1 MRFAT
6 RTRRCHADLQV
17 SVDVSAHRLRRGE
30 TGGAVIQVLRTGVGK
45 RQIGRMDRVSVLHGA
60 CWWRWR
66 RRYNMA
72 RRGQAWPDLSSRTRP
87 ALGSERWCQI
97 DRQCLFTVM
106 VLFLAACPQPTSV
119 RAP

>member
-17 SVDVSAHRLRRGE
+17 SVDVSADRLRRGK

-45 RQIGRMDRVSVLHGA
+45 RQIGRMDRVSVLHAGGGGGGG
-60 CWWRWR
+60 RI
-66 RRYNMA
+66 
-72 RRGQAWPDLSSRTRP
+72 WPDLSTRTRP

-97 DRQCLFTVM
+97 DRRCLFTVM
-106 VLFLAACPQPTSV
+106 VLFLAASPQPTSV